1 MYDLDPDESLQ
12 AVSRFRKGV
21 GRQLPGRDDLRNSMS
36 LVGGR
41 LAYLNK
47 IARSKDMIGM
57 ARHLL
62 EVEKGWLLSQI
73 GGHNFSSLMRR

>member
-1 MYDLDPDESLQ
+1 
-12 AVSRFRKGV
+12 
-21 GRQLPGRDDLRNSMS
+21 MS

-41 LAYLNK
+41 LSYLNK
-47 IARSKDMIGM
+47 VARSKDMIGM

-73 GGHNFSSLMRR
+73 GGYRHSLLDYMYLKTDFAGLIPDCDDDVMDEVSSAFFMFNQ